1 MTTARTIINKS
12 LQKIGVL
19 TKSEAPAADEI
30 SDGLDALNALLAS
43 WSNESLSV
51 YTRVRESF
59 TLSGGVAS
67 YTIGTG
73 QTFNTDRPVFITD
86 AFVRSGDVDYNLSV
100 ISDEIYN
107 SSITLKTTS
116 GIPQFLNYNNA
127 YPAGTIYLY
136 PVPASSYELHILS
149 EKELSQYTIDEA
161 ISLPT
166 GWERALIYNLA
177 IDLAPEYG
185 QQIDGMIAKIA
196 GDSKAAIQR
205 TVAKNISMDATP
217 SQIGL
222 YNIYSG
228 Y

>member
-1 MTTARTIINKS
+1 
-12 LQKIGVL
+12 
-19 TKSEAPAADEI
+19 
-30 SDGLDALNALLAS
+30 
-43 WSNESLSV
+43 
-51 YTRVRESF
+51 
-59 TLSGGVAS
+59 
-67 YTIGTG
+67 
-73 QTFNTDRPVFITD
+73 
-86 AFVRSGDVDYNLSV
+86 
-100 ISDEIYN
+100 
-107 SSITLKTTS
+107 
-116 GIPQFLNYNNA
+116 
-127 YPAGTIYLY
+127 
-136 PVPASSYELHILS
+136 VPASSYELHILS